1 MYKYLDNIHSPEDL
15 KNYDYRQMNELASEI
30 RDFLIGNISKTGGHL
45 ASNLGV
51 VELTLAIYK
60 VFDTPIDKVIFDV
73 GHQAYVSK
81 ILTGRKEVFETLRCE
96 GGISGFPKMSESEY
110 DSFGT
115 GHSSTALSAAIG
127 MAKANKIAGKDD
139 YTVAVIGD
147 GAFSGGLVYE
157 ALNNCDRDLNLIVI
171 LNENE
176 MSISPNVGNM
186 ARMISRIRSKENYFR
201 VKNAVQSF
209 TEHIPFIGKPIVSG
223 MRKTKRALKKVLF
236 STSFIE
242 NFGFTYFGPIDGNDY
257 ETAERL
263 LSQAKKHGGSG
274 FIHMKTKKGKGY
286 APAEENPSGYH
297 MVKSADS
304 VKADSNFS
312 SEFGKSICIT
322 GRKNNNV
329 CVISAAMTD
338 GTGLSDF
345 FAEFPERSF
354 DVGIAEGHAV
364 TFASGLAAAGCVPV
378 FAVYSSFF
386 QRSFDN
392 FIHDAALQNLH
403 CVFAID
409 RAGLSPDDGSTHHG
423 IFDVSMFSLLKN
435 CTVFSPICYD
445 SLDKA
450 LNISVNANSGIWAV
464 RYPKGSEDTEGLIRN
479 GEFVFTDKDF
489 SDNSNTII
497 LTYGRIFKE
506 AVKAKSILSQKGI
519 SCSVI
524 VLEKIL
530 PYKESYE
537 TVKKYCRTAQRL
549 IILEE
554 GMESGSFGQNIL
566 SLICADKDFNTATS
580 HLAIKG
586 EIPGHARLETLY
598 RDCGISAENVV
609 EEALK

>member
-1 MYKYLDNIHSPEDL
+1 MYKYLNNIHSPADV
-15 KNYDYRQMNELASEI
+15 KNYSYGQMKELASEI
-30 RDFLIGNISKTGGHL
+30 RDFLITEVPRTGGHL

-60 VFDTPIDKVIFDV
+60 VFDAPRDKVIFDV

-81 ILTGRKEVFETLRCE
+81 ILTGRKDVFSTLRCE

-127 MAKANKIAGKDD
+127 IARANKISGKDD
-139 YTVAVIGD
+139 YTIAVIGD

-157 ALNNCDRDLNLIVI
+157 ALNNCDKDLNLIVI

-186 ARMISRIRSKENYFR
+186 ARMISKIRSKENYFR
-201 VKNAVQSF
+201 VKNVVQSF
-209 TEHIPFIGKPIVSG
+209 TEHIPLVGKPIVSG

-263 LSQAKKHGGSG
+263 LQQAKKHGGSG
-274 FIHMKTKKGKGY
+274 FIHMKTRKGKGY
-286 APAEENPSGYH
+286 APAEENPAGYH
-297 MVKSADS
+297 MVKPANIQNSDGSFSMKFGESMCS
-304 VKADSNFS
+304 VA
-312 SEFGKSICIT
+312 EE
-322 GRKNNNV
+322 NNSV
-329 CVISAAMTD
+329 CAISAAMTD

-345 FAEFPERSF
+345 FAKYPERSF

-364 TFASGLAAAGCVPV
+364 TFAAGLAAGGCIPV

-409 RAGLSPDDGSTHHG
+409 RTGLSPDDGSTHHG
-423 IFDVSMFSLLKN
+423 IFDVPMFSLLDN
-435 CTVFSPICYD
+435 CTVFSPLTYH

-450 LNISVNANSGIWAV
+450 LKISVNSKDGIWAV
-464 RYPKGSEDTEGLIRN
+464 RYPKGCEDTGGLVKS
-479 GEFVFTDKDF
+479 EAFVYTDIAY
-489 SDNSNTII
+489 NENCETVIM
-497 LTYGRIFKE
+497 TYGRIFKE
-506 AVKAKSILSQKGI
+506 ALKAKAILMEKGVD
-519 SCSVI
+519 CSVV
-524 VLEKIL
+524 VLEKIM
-530 PYKESYE
+530 PYSDSYE
-537 TVKKYCRTAQRL
+537 TVRRYCKNAKKL
-549 IILEE
+549 IMLEE
-554 GMESGSFGQNIL
+554 SMESGSFGQNIL
-566 SLICADKDFNTATS
+566 SLINGDKALDIKAS

-598 RDCGISAENVV
+598 RICGISAEDAV